1 MKKSKIYLLLASFFL
16 LLLAGC
22 EKDTPASNPVIDVC
36 QLPNGFVRWAD
47 ANGSYCATTAFADE
61 AIEMT
66 INGISTNGPSITL
79 TLNDY
84 GVGSHPITETGNSI
98 FYTSALGF
106 SYLSSNSNP
115 GTLTITSYSST
126 NHQIKGSFQTTFYD
140 PAGILPPTNLS
151 GNFSLYYTF

>member
-22 EKDTPASNPVIDVC
+22 EKDTPASNPVIDLC

-98 FYTSALGF
+98 FYKIGRA
-106 SYLSSNSNP
+106 
-115 GTLTITSYSST
+115 
-126 NHQIKGSFQTTFYD
+126 HV
-140 PAGILPPTNLS
+140 
-151 GNFSLYYTF
+151 